1 MPRLAQNI
9 FPFVLSRLLM
19 PNALSHNTL
28 RSFSFG
34 GCAPWFRIIALW
46 DDFDQKFHKSNKPVP
61 AGAIPA
67 CERHAERQTIMNTTC
82 DIDSPKQIGG
92 ENFFRRLEVARASG
106 TSLKGF
112 ERGRRSGWV

>member
-1 MPRLAQNI
+1 LLQNVIRHVLARL
-9 FPFVLSRLLM
+9 FK

-28 RSFSFG
+28 RSFYFG

-46 DDFDQKFHKSNKPVP
+46 EDFDQKFSKCNKPVP

-67 CERHAERQTIMNTTC
+67 SERHSERQTIMNTTSN
-82 DIDSPKQIGG
+82 IGSPKKGGG
-92 ENFFRRLEVARASG
+92 EDFFRRLEVARESG

-112 ERGRRSGWV
+112 ERWRRSGWA